1 MYKTDTSFFR
11 RRNAL
16 LASPVEQG
24 GNFFF
29 SIIKSSLIS
38 INNVHTPTY
47 VYLYTHVH
55 SQTGCKTIARRKA
68 NSPLLLFLRRKKK
81 KIVPQKLV
89 LHRTWKGLFLFL
101 LRIYRFT
108 PPGERGWGV
117 CGTYTA
123 QGTDD
128 DESKTKGMV
137 RCFFLAYFTA
147 ARACGKKVRHK

>member
-1 MYKTDTSFFR
+1 MYT
-11 RRNAL
+11 L
-16 LASPVEQG
+16 LPMYIYTRTYTVKQAAKQLRG
-24 GNFFF
+24 GKQ
-29 SIIKSSLIS
+29 I
-38 INNVHTPTY
+38 
-47 VYLYTHVH
+47 
-55 SQTGCKTIARRKA
+55 
-68 NSPLLLFLRRKKK
+68 LLFCCFFAEKKK